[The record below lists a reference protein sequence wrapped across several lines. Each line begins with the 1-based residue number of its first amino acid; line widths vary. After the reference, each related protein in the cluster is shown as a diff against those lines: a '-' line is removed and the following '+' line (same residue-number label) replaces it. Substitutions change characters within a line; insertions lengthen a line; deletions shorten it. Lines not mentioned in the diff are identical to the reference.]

1 MSTLDYR
8 SVRRMLVAY
17 SRTVDDGPELA
28 DLLRLRAD
36 LSAAIAEAVHRL
48 RSDGITW
55 ATIGDAAGITAASA
69 HSRWMGRKTSK
80 TSFPESSVSRSGKL
94 HPRGNS

>member
-69 HSRWMGRKTSK
+69 HSRWMGRKTS
-80 TSFPESSVSRSGKL
+80 FPEPSVSRTGKL